1 VKSLPASVGKV
12 DGVQLLGHEGQLH
25 WEQTEQGLAVELPAE
40 RPTEFALALKIT
52 GLELAND
59 QKD

>member
-1 VKSLPASVGKV
+1 V